1 MEQRGSSRPLSY
13 EEPVDTKAAPVRPPR
28 PSKDITRH
36 KVKETKNVDKFDD
49 IPLDSSTGP
58 VYDDPDED
66 AGSGSESLD
75 SYEVP
80 IRASARQEDH
90 TYRAMFESSIKSDDY
105 YANT

>member
-1 MEQRGSSRPLSY
+1 MYGQVENLVMGKRADVMNETQNA
-13 EEPVDTKAAPVRPPR
+13 DTF
-28 PSKDITRH
+28 
-36 KVKETKNVDKFDD
+36 ND

-90 TYRAMFESSIKSDDY
+90 TYRVIYVK
-105 YANT
+105 